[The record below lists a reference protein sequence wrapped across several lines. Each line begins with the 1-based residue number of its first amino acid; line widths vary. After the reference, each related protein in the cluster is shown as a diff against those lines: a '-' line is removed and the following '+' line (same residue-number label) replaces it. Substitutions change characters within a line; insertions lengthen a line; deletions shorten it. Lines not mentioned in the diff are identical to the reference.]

1 MLYHLGII
9 TGLSHLRKAFVV
21 RAGCRLSLKVVAKC
35 MLHAESPDPEVAVR
49 LHEQCGLLRSVGI
62 T

>member
-9 TGLSHLRKAFVV
+9 TGLSHLQVVFAV
-21 RAGCRLSLKVVAKC
+21 RAGCRLSLKVVVKC
-35 MLHAESPDPEVAVR
+35 LLRAGSSDPEVAVR
-49 LHEQCGLLRSVGI
+49 LPEQCGLLRSVGI